1 MVQKNSLKYFI
12 RYNDDDVIRPLF
24 ISIRQVIGYVKH
36 FDSTK
41 TMSFKVIDNSF
52 KTLQQ
57 NMGKN

>member
-12 RYNDDDVIRPLF
+12 QYNDDDVIKPLF

-41 TMSFKVIDNSF
+41 TMVFKVIDN
-52 KTLQQ
+52 KL
-57 NMGKN
+57 